1 MAAAAAAAATAAAAE
16 AQKEEKKIG
25 EKGKYK
31 PSFSEGKKESTYPSC
46 VSS

>member
-1 MAAAAAAAATAAAAE
+1 MAAASAAAAA
-16 AQKEEKKIG
+16 EESTERRKKIG

>member
-1 MAAAAAAAATAAAAE
+1 MAAAAAAATAAA
-16 AQKEEKKIG
+16 EESTERRKKIG